1 MNYLGLNLTNH
12 VQDLYAE
19 NYKILM
25 NDIKEDLSNWSDL
38 LYSWL
43 GRPNRVNMSVLP
55 ELTYRFHS
63 FYQNPSKVFLV
74 SIANLT

>member
-1 MNYLGLNLTNH
+1 MNYSGSNLTNH

-25 NDIKEDLSNWSDL
+25 NNIKEDLNNWSDL

-43 GRPNRVNMSVLP
+43 GRPNTVNMSVLP
-55 ELTYRFHS
+55 KLT
-63 FYQNPSKVFLV
+63 
-74 SIANLT
+74 